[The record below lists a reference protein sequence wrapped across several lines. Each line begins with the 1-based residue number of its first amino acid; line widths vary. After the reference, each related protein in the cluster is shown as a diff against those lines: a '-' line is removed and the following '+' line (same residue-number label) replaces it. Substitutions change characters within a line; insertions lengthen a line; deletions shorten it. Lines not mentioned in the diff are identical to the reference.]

1 MNLILFAITFAII
14 FAQQGK
20 YNTPKWLQNVLLEK
34 GL

>member
-1 MNLILFAITFAII
+1 MNLILFAII

-20 YNTPKWLQNVLLEK
+20 YNTAKRLQSVLLEK